1 MPREHA
7 FLVEGTV
14 IQVLSPKTYRLELSN
29 GHRLFGFIPGKRIS
43 GSYQVGDTVRVQ
55 LSSYDL
61 SEGRILVETKKDLS

>member
-7 FLVEGTV
+7 FLVEGAV

-29 GHRLFGFIPGKRIS
+29 GHQLLGFIPGKRTS
-43 GSYQVGDTVRVQ
+43 VTYHVGDAVRVQ
-55 LSSYDL
+55 LSPYDL